1 MAALASSPA
10 ELARWAVVSIWSA
23 DDFLGS
29 GFFLEDRIV
38 VTCAHVVSGIQGELT
53 LRWREHHLPAGVA
66 VLDPPERG
74 RGRFYA
80 HPDLAFLVLPRAPD
94 HPVVRLGDSIST
106 PNHLMA
112 YGFSR
117 ATPHEQVVEDTLKLE
132 LAGRSGQFLRVKN
145 DEIVDGLS
153 GALALDEVTGQV
165 YGVVKASRDKRD
177 SRGGWIVQAT
187 DLAVSRRRHAARLGR
202 PARPSIPTF
211 RPAPGSGLFAL
222 LSAQVAASE
231 SPPYRIV
238 TGPVPRLSDVYVR
251 QWTQPRSQH
260 SGSTSDAEWTGHGAE
275 RIEDVVRRHRH
286 LLLVG
291 GPGTGKS
298 ALLQHLVHRTSAWWL
313 ADDRDAEAPF
323 GAVLTI
329 RLPAAALGTTRP
341 WLRTIAEAA
350 RQDLGPYL
358 DRDLPDDVFDP
369 ESVPGVQWLLLVDGL
384 DEVVDSE
391 KRQRLIA
398 LLSRRVAEYGD
409 RWRFLITT
417 RPLLR
422 SDFDGLRHDVDRI
435 GDRDRLGEYQLKP
448 FDADDVRLFAQRWF
462 GIRTPEDAAA
472 NSAAFLAE
480 VHRRRL
486 RGLVR
491 VPLLATVAAAVF
503 ERQPDVELPAGRAAL
518 YGRFVHNLVFARER
532 RATVRD
538 ALLDE
543 ATLIGASAREPIARF
558 FEETERCL
566 EDVAADVVD
575 GDHDEVLRYA
585 LVRLA
590 VRAAADQPAGVTEAV
605 RTAMLSTGLIMPSG
619 TGLAF
624 THRGFAEYLA
634 AGQIVRRGLRR
645 RWWLSR
651 VGRTGADNR
660 TSFSLARWAEQGHEV
675 SELLTPLLAL
685 RWRIHP
691 MDPLRPRLVSPRLLA
706 FCAVLNDG
714 LRLTPDGTRRV
725 TERLHRTVRNMHV
738 WHEGAGAAL
747 RYVLA
752 TLLSVSGD
760 PGRISALARD
770 RRANPLVRIAAA
782 EVLASIGSDTATREA
797 VSSLTDLGLDRA
809 TSIEFR
815 QWAGYALGS
824 IDDDAALRAGIRTL
838 SLSIRTTSMAH
849 EMYRAAH
856 LLDLLA
862 APEESDFALLE
873 RALSPVGP
881 LPVRRVALDV
891 LTERTDGGSAGLLPS
906 SRSSNYLF
914 EPLFDPAWPA
924 DEIVWSILGAPGN
937 PVPERL
943 LAGAIMLWWRN
954 PARAEELLDP
964 NLIDPE
970 AGWARRL
977 SYARLLARSGVDA
990 LAAHLL
996 RNLADDPTVVPVNRV
1011 ATLNIL
1017 HRHAVPW
1024 ATEMAC
1030 TWARSGPLEL
1040 RLAALALLPRV
1051 GEADAGLAI
1060 ARAWLR
1066 EDGIEDSTRIRV
1078 ARTLAREFNRRREAH
1093 AVLRREARNRDR
1105 TLRHRFLAG
1114 ASALALDLDGRR
1126 IRIPPSPPVLD
1137 PPAPRPAHDP
1147 TPAES
1152 TGQSA
1157 PVDVQELVRR
1167 CARRVRLYLPPP
1179 KSRPRDLG
1187 STELAGELADLI
1199 GADAASRVQAAL
1211 AGTPDPDQAVRRL
1224 LQKRT
1229 PAACHWWRRLVTEA
1243 QEGTPPERLAA
1254 VALAQALLPE
1264 AVAQGRRIRRSL
1276 WSRRLR
1282 RAVQPI
1288 VLTWGTALDA
1298 ASLLIRAYLV
1308 VAVGW
1313 LVGARFAG
1321 QDASDQVAR
1330 LVDVQTSLA
1339 APVLAVVA
1347 WLAILPVDRGRSLL
1361 RGRTLGWQAGLLTT
1375 GLVWGK
1381 PHLDLPLAIDDL
1393 PVLVDVPTSFLR
1405 EGNLALAALVEFS
1418 APPPVPAIGLAGL
1431 VLGVWLARRRLG
1443 DRWWYAPGRGARR
1456 LLFVGKLGLLVTAAV
1471 WLSGVPAATLA
1482 ERVRDAAGTAAELLQ
1497 TFAVLL

>member
-38 VTCAHVVSGIQGELT
+38 VTCAHVVSGVQGQLT
-53 LRWREHHLPAGVA
+53 VRWREHHLSAVVV

-80 HPDLAFLVLPRAPD
+80 HPDLAFIVLSRAPD

-106 PNHLMA
+106 PNHLTA

-117 ATPHEQVVEDTLKLE
+117 ATPHEQVAEDTLKLE

-153 GALALDEVTGQV
+153 GAPALDETTGQV

-187 DLAVSRRRHAARLGR
+187 DLALARQRHAALLGR
-202 PARPSIPTF
+202 PARPTVPTF
-211 RPAPGSGLFAL
+211 RPAPGTGLYAL
-222 LSAQVAASE
+222 LTAQVAASE
-231 SPPYRIV
+231 SPPYRVV

-251 QWTQPRSQH
+251 QWTQPRLHHGGLTPQ
-260 SGSTSDAEWTGHGAE
+260 AEWTEHGAE

-298 ALLQHLVHRTSAWWL
+298 ALLQHLVHQTSAWWL
-313 ADDRDAEAPF
+313 NADRSTDAPF

-329 RLPAAALGTTRP
+329 RLPAAALGTARP
-341 WLRTIAEAA
+341 WLHTIAEAA
-350 RQDLGPYL
+350 RQHLGPYL
-358 DRDLPDDVFDP
+358 DRDLPDAVFDP

-384 DEVVDSE
+384 DEVVDVE

-417 RPLLR
+417 RPLMR

-435 GDRDRLGEYQLKP
+435 GDQARLGEYQLRP
-448 FDADDVRLFAQRWF
+448 FDADDVRLFARRWF
-462 GIRTPEDAAA
+462 GIRTPEAAAA

-491 VPLLATVAAAVF
+491 VPLLATIAAAVF
-503 ERQPDVELPAGRAAL
+503 ERQPDVELPASRAAL
-518 YGRFVHNLVFARER
+518 YGRFVHNLMFARER

-543 ATLIGASAREPIARF
+543 ATLIGAAAREPIARF

-566 EDVAADVVD
+566 EDVAAAVVD
-575 GDHDEVLRYA
+575 GDHDEVLGYA
-585 LVRLA
+585 LAWLA
-590 VRAAADQPAGVTEAV
+590 VRAAADETDGVTEAV
-605 RTAMLSTGLIMPSG
+605 RTAMLSTGLIMPAG
-619 TGLAF
+619 TRLMF

-645 RWWLSR
+645 RWWLRR

-660 TSFSLARWAEQGHEV
+660 TSFSLARWAEQGHDV
-675 SELLTPLLAL
+675 SDLLTPLLAL

-706 FCAVLNDG
+706 FCALLNDG
-714 LRLTPDGTRRV
+714 LRLTPDGTRKV
-725 TERLHRTVRNMHV
+725 TARLHRTLRTMHV

-747 RYVLA
+747 RYVLS
-752 TLLSVSGD
+752 TLLFVSGD
-760 PGRISALARD
+760 PEQISGLARD

-782 EVLASIGSDTATREA
+782 EVLAGIGSVSAVREA
-797 VSSLTDLGLDRA
+797 VNLLADLGLDRS
-809 TSIEFR
+809 TSIELR
-815 QWAGYALGS
+815 QWAGYILGT
-824 IDDDAALRAGIRTL
+824 IDDEEALPAGIRTL
-838 SLSIRTTSMAH
+838 SLSIRTTVMAH

-862 APEESDFALLE
+862 APEEPDFALLE
-873 RALSPVGP
+873 RALSPIGPVG
-881 LPVRRVALDV
+881 VRRLALDV
-891 LTERTDGGSAGLLPS
+891 LTERINSTDAERALVDRHPS
-906 SRSSNYLF
+906 YVV
-914 EPLFDPAWPA
+914 EPEFDPAWSG
-924 DEIVWSILGAPGN
+924 DQVVRSILGAPGN

-943 LAGAIMLWWRN
+943 LAGAILLWRRN

-964 NLIDPE
+964 DLIDPE

-977 SYARLLARSGVDA
+977 SFARLLARSGVDA

-996 RNLADDPTVVPVNRV
+996 RSLADDPTVIPVNRV
-1011 ATLNIL
+1011 ATLNLL
-1017 HRHAVPW
+1017 HRQAVPW
-1024 ATEMAC
+1024 AADMARR
-1030 TWARSGPLEL
+1030 WARTGPLEL
-1040 RLAALALLPRV
+1040 RLAALALLPRI
-1051 GEADAGLAI
+1051 GNADAGLEI
-1060 ARAWLR
+1060 ARAWLH
-1066 EDGIEDSTRIRV
+1066 EEGVDGSTRIRI
-1078 ARTLAREFNRRREAH
+1078 ARTLAREFGRRREAH

-1105 TLRHRFLAG
+1105 TLRHRIIASV
-1114 ASALALDLDGRR
+1114 SALALDLDGRG
-1126 IRIPPSPPVLD
+1126 IRIPPSLPPVD
-1137 PPAPRPAHDP
+1137 RPVSRQGPDATSAKP
-1147 TPAES
+1147 
-1152 TGQSA
+1152 TGQST
-1157 PVDVQELVRR
+1157 PVDAQDLVRR
-1167 CARRVRLYLPPP
+1167 HARRIRLFLPPP
-1179 KSRPRDLG
+1179 DSQAGDLHD
-1187 STELAGELADLI
+1187 STGLAGLI

-1211 AGTPDPDQAVRRL
+1211 TGTSDPDRALRRL
-1224 LQKRT
+1224 LRKRI
-1229 PAACHWWRRLVTEA
+1229 PAACRWWHRLVTEA

-1264 AVAQGRRIRRSL
+1264 AAAQSRQIRRSQWL
-1276 WSRRLR
+1276 RRLR
-1282 RAVQPI
+1282 RAAQPM
-1288 VLTWGTALDA
+1288 VLAVGSATDA
-1298 ASLLIRAYLV
+1298 GSLLIRAYL
-1308 VAVGW
+1308 AIAIGG
-1313 LVGARFAG
+1313 LIGARFAG
-1321 QDASDQVAR
+1321 QDPSDQVAR
-1330 LVDVQTSLA
+1330 LVDLQTQLA
-1339 APVLAVVA
+1339 APVVAVVA
-1347 WLAILPVDRGRSLL
+1347 WLAILPGDHGRSLR
-1361 RGRTLGWQAGLLTT
+1361 RGRTLSWHAGLLIA
-1375 GLVWGK
+1375 GAVWSGW
-1381 PHLDLPLAIDDL
+1381 HLDLPAVIEDL
-1393 PVLVDVPTSFLR
+1393 PVAIDMPTWLLR
-1405 EGNLALAALVEFS
+1405 EGNLALAALVEVSF
-1418 APPPVPAIGLAGL
+1418 PPRTAMIGLTVL
-1431 VLGVWLARRRLG
+1431 VLGVWLARRGLG
-1443 DRWWYAPGRGARR
+1443 DSWRYLPGRRMRR
-1456 LLFVGKLGLLVTAAV
+1456 LLFVGKLGLLVAAAV
-1471 WLSGVPAATLA
+1471 WLSGVPPATVVA
-1482 ERVRDAAGTAAELLQ
+1482 RVLDAAGTAAELIR